1 MAPPGPR
8 LLIQPALFN
17 TGPAAAVFPLYATV
31 GTAGVDA
38 AGAGGILFAT
48 AWGANYGVMIP
59 NVSNG
64 GVWLYYTCGAV
75 TPSYQVLIG
84 NVAGTSGQVPPATA
98 EAGTLVTSSSGWLGP
113 FSPYTY
119 NQESPTTVTYSGAI
133 NTQALTATAQG
144 CVVIDFSATASLC
157 VRAYQNVTVTP

>member
-1 MAPPGPR
+1 
-8 LLIQPALFN
+8 
-17 TGPAAAVFPLYATV
+17 
-31 GTAGVDA
+31 
-38 AGAGGILFAT
+38 
-48 AWGANYGVMIP
+48 MIP

-144 CVVIDFSATASLC
+144 CVVIDFSSGASLC